1 MIAAR
6 QTAWLAVA
14 CMAAATTLS
23 AQADTTSYEDVD
35 GLRYLVTRRTVQVPT
50 TQVATQQQTVLR
62 QQVTT
67 QTIQQQQLY
76 TVPVTQYQL
85 VSTLHG
91 RWNPFVTPYWTH
103 EYQPVTT
110 WQQQTGTVQI
120 PVNSVAWVPET
131 RTVQAPTTT
140 YRTVDNAVVSKVYVG
155 PATTAPSS
163 QQMMA
168 STGGA
173 TTGAASGPT
182 ATLAAR
188 PSSPSTATGAG
199 SNVPAM
205 ASAPTPTYQP
215 PTYQPPS
222 YGGTALPSDPPK
234 QATGWQSSS
243 PPSTRY
249 GNEIRR

>member
-1 MIAAR
+1 MIAIRRISWA
-6 QTAWLAVA
+6 AVA

-23 AQADTTSYEDVD
+23 ARAQTTTYEDVD
-35 GLRYLVTRRTVQVPT
+35 GIRYQITRRNVQVPV
-50 TQVATQQQTVLR
+50 TQVANQQQTVLR

-67 QTIQQQQLY
+67 QTLQQQQLY

-85 VSTLHG
+85 VSTLRG

-110 WQQQTGTVQI
+110 WQQQTATVQI

-140 YRTVDNAVVSKVYVG
+140 YRTVVAESRTPIG
-155 PATTAPSS
+155 AAPAAGGS

-168 STGGA
+168 STS
-173 TTGAASGPT
+173 GAATSPTSGPT

-188 PSSPSTATGAG
+188 PSATTGAASG
-199 SNVPAM
+199 VPAV
-205 ASAPTPTYQP
+205 ASATTAYPA
-215 PTYQPPS
+215 
-222 YGGTALPSDPPK
+222 YGGQQMQSDPPK
-234 QATGWQSSS
+234 QATGWTA
-243 PPSTRY
+243 PSDTPRY
-249 GNEIRR
+249 GDSMRR